1 MLFVPSWSLPQSE
14 AIATLFFLARILMR
28 TGQTC
33 IRSGTFAELPRF
45 PHDVP
50 GIERIRFTTSHPRY
64 VSTSLIS
71 TYAELNTGMRSVR
84 APPQA
89 DDDDILKA
97 MKRSY
102 SSERCITVV
111 NNIRKIMP
119 NAAMA
124 GDMIVDVPNASEAL
138 FERSLDLKR
147 EVRLMS

>member
-1 MLFVPSWSLPQSE
+1 
-14 AIATLFFLARILMR
+14 
-28 TGQTC
+28 
-33 IRSGTFAELPRF
+33 
-45 PHDVP
+45 
-50 GIERIRFTTSHPRY
+50 
-64 VSTSLIS
+64 
-71 TYAELNTGMRSVR
+71 MRSVR

-102 SSERCITVV
+102 SSERCIAVV